1 MARSRSVRVDNDSV
15 IVEVEDDRP
24 RSPGRG
30 PPRLRLVLYHQRLR
44 GKGPDSRPRHLL
56 RHRGAP
62 PRRRDRRHRT
72 GANDV
77 SRCDPCCRTAGI
89 VCRRWTQLVNTLS
102 RFGPTP
108 NRTGVWPLPGAG
120 RHLGASSVLRDLR
133 SQGLLR
139 PVEESTRPAHAVQP
153 ATRWP
158 DPKSQP
164 KCGFGA
170 TSTRPGSPSTEPRPG
185 PEPLLAPYNRHSG
198 PVAQP
203 VRAADS

>member
-1 MARSRSVRVDNDSV
+1 MTG
-15 IVEVEDDRP
+15 P
-24 RSPGRG
+24 GSPGRG
-30 PPRLRLVLYHQRLR
+30 PPRLRLVLYHQGSGERDR
-44 GKGPDSRPRHLL
+44 TRPRHLL

-62 PRRRDRRHRT
+62 PWRRDHRRHRT

-133 SQGLLR
+133 SCGLLR
-139 PVEESTRPAHAVQP
+139 PVEESTRPGPCGIDRPPGGPIQRASRDVGLVLP
-153 ATRWP
+153 ARGRDRRRRSRDLGLSRARP
-158 DPKSQP
+158 IQSP
-164 KCGFGA
+164 FGA
-170 TSTRPGSPSTEPRPG
+170 RSSAG
-185 PEPLLAPYNRHSG
+185 
-198 PVAQP
+198 
-203 VRAADS
+203 